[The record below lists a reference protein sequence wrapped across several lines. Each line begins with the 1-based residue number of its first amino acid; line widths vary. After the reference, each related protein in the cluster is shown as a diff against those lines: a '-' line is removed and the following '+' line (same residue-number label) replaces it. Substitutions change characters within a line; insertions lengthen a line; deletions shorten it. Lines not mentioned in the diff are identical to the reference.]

1 MGKLEMGLRAS
12 GHFWNIMAM
21 YGVTMIM
28 RASFYISIA
37 VIGSSSYMGSGL
49 QTLEITAVLLVYPVA
64 ELTSV
69 SFFGSYSD
77 KIGRKPIFVA
87 SLFITS
93 LSALL
98 FAVANSLYILLV
110 FSAVFGLGAAS
121 QVSTT
126 LSMVA
131 DMSSETNRA
140 RLMGYYDLS
149 TLFGLA
155 GGYSLGILLLH
166 FGWTPFTIL
175 LAAASAAAF
184 AGLAAV
190 GLIKETRTETHVGIS
205 ITGLIRKVAGD
216 KRIQKLVPV
225 YVPII
230 SMYGIFIGYS
240 ERILEAEFK
249 TLAATDLLILFGM
262 LGGSLVIGI
271 ITMSHLSDHYMKR
284 RPFIVVGLL
293 GFGILAY
300 LLVSNSANIAA
311 LWAVWPIL
319 PILGFVAGAFPPAA
333 MAYLTDVSDRDARG
347 TTMGVYS
354 IFFGT
359 GMIIGPASGGFVY
372 TWYGIVGL
380 AILVASFIAVAIVGT
395 YFMSEPRARETI
407 PDDELRL
414 SKS

>member
-1 MGKLEMGLRAS
+1 MGLRAS

-21 YGVTMIM
+21 YAVTMIM

-37 VIGSSSYMGSGL
+37 VIQSNSYMNGSL
-49 QTLEITAVLLVYPVA
+49 QTLEKTSVMLVYPIA

-87 SLFITS
+87 SLFITA
-93 LSALL
+93 SAAAL
-98 FAVANSLYILLV
+98 FAVANSFLVLLV

-155 GGYSLGILLLH
+155 GGYSIGVLLLH
-166 FGWTPFTIL
+166 FGLAAFIIL
-175 LAAASAAAF
+175 MAAASAAAVAGF
-184 AGLAAV
+184 AALAM
-190 GLIKETRTETHVGIS
+190 IRETRTETHAEIS
-205 ITGLIRKVAGD
+205 ITRLLRKVAGD

-230 SMYGIFIGYS
+230 SMYGIFITLS
-240 ERILEAEFK
+240 ETILEEEFK
-249 TLAATDLLILFGM
+249 TLAAFDLLVLFGM
-262 LGGSLVIGI
+262 LGGSLVLGI

-293 GFGILAY
+293 GFGLLAY
-300 LLVSNSANIAA
+300 LLVSNSADITA
-311 LWAVWPIL
+311 LWAIWPIL
-319 PILGFVAGAFPPAA
+319 PVLGFVAGAFPPAA
-333 MAYLTDVSDRDARG
+333 MAYLTDVSERDARG

-395 YFMSEPRARETI
+395 YLMSEPRIRETT
-407 PDDELRL
+407 PDDELGP

>member
-1 MGKLEMGLRAS
+1 MGLRAS

-98 FAVANSLYILLV
+98 FAIANSVYILLV

-131 DMSSETNRA
+131 DMSSESNRA

-155 GGYSLGILLLH
+155 GGYSLGILLLR

-175 LAAASAAAF
+175 VAAGLAAAF
-184 AGLAAV
+184 AGLAAL

-240 ERILEAEFK
+240 EQILEKEFQS
-249 TLAATDLLILFGM
+249 LAATDLLVLFGI

-284 RPFIVVGLL
+284 RPFIIVGLL

-300 LLVSNSANIAA
+300 LLVSNSADITA

-333 MAYLTDVSDRDARG
+333 MAYLTDVSERDARG

-372 TWYGIVGL
+372 ATYGIVGL
-380 AILVASFIAVAIVGT
+380 AILVASFIAIAIVGT
-395 YFMSEPRARETI
+395 YFMSEPRTREAATAE
-407 PDDELRL
+407 ELPS

>member
-1 MGKLEMGLRAS
+1 
-12 GHFWNIMAM
+12 MAM

-37 VIGSSSYMGSGL
+37 VIQSTSYMGGGL
-49 QTLEITAVLLVYPVA
+49 QTLEIAAVLLVYPIA

-98 FAVANSLYILLV
+98 FAVANSVLVLLF

-131 DMSSETNRA
+131 DMSSVTNRA

-155 GGYSLGILLLH
+155 GGFSLGILLLQ
-166 FGWTPFTIL
+166 FGWTAFNIL
-175 LAAASAAAF
+175 VAAALAAAF
-184 AGLAAV
+184 AGLGALA
-190 GLIKETRTETHVGIS
+190 LIKETRTDTHVEMS

-240 ERILEAEFK
+240 ERILEEEFK
-249 TLAATDLLILFGM
+249 SLAATDLLILFGM

-284 RPFIVVGLL
+284 RPFIIVGLL
-293 GFGILAY
+293 GFGMLAY
-300 LLVSNSANIAA
+300 LLVSNSADITA

-319 PILGFVAGAFPPAA
+319 PALGFVAGAFPPAA
-333 MAYLTDVSDRDARG
+333 MAYLTDVSERDARG

-359 GMIIGPASGGFVY
+359 GMIIGPASGGFAY
-372 TWYGIVGL
+372 ATYGILGL
-380 AILVASFIAVAIVGT
+380 AILVASFIAIAIVGT
-395 YFMSEPRARETI
+395 YFMSEPRTRETI
-407 PDDELRL
+407 ADNQLWP

>member
-1 MGKLEMGLRAS
+1 MGLRAS

-21 YGVTMIM
+21 YVATMIM

-37 VIGSSSYMGSGL
+37 VIQSKSYMNGEL
-49 QTLEITAVLLVYPVA
+49 QTLEITAVLLVYPIA

-87 SLFITS
+87 SLFIT
-93 LSALL
+93 ALAAFL
-98 FAVANSLYILLV
+98 FAVANNLLVLLV

-155 GGYSLGILLLH
+155 GGFSVGILLLQ
-166 FGWTPFTIL
+166 FGWAAFIIL
-175 LAAASAAAF
+175 MAAASAAAG
-184 AGLAAV
+184 AGVAALV
-190 GLIKETRTETHVGIS
+190 TIKETRTDTHVEIS
-205 ITGLIRKVAGD
+205 ITRLLRKVAGD
-216 KRIQKLVPV
+216 KRIQKLIPV

-230 SMYGIFIGYS
+230 SMYGIFIGFS
-240 ERILEAEFK
+240 ERILEKEFT
-249 TLAATDLLILFGM
+249 TLAATDLLVLFGM

-293 GFGILAY
+293 GFGVLAY
-300 LLVSNSANIAA
+300 LLVSNSADITA
-311 LWAVWPIL
+311 LWAIWPIL
-319 PILGFVAGAFPPAA
+319 PVLGFVAGAFPPAA
-333 MAYLTDVSDRDARG
+333 MAYLTDVSERDARG

-359 GMIIGPASGGFVY
+359 GMIIGPASGAFAY
-372 TWYGIVGL
+372 NTYGLVGL
-380 AILVASFIAVAIVGT
+380 AVLVAFFIAVAVVGT
-395 YFMSEPRARETI
+395 YLMSEPHKLERTA
-407 PDDELRL
+407 DGELPL